1 VAQCSARLFLVAA
14 EERATRAATNTR
26 HFGGL
31 LVACVAEVGRV
42 SQASRL
48 RVLEAEGLLHPRA
61 DAVTAAVF
69 TEGGFF
75 LSAEL
80 PGGGV
85 VT

>member
-1 VAQCSARLFLVAA
+1 
-14 EERATRAATNTR
+14 
-26 HFGGL
+26 
-31 LVACVAEVGRV
+31 VAEVGRV